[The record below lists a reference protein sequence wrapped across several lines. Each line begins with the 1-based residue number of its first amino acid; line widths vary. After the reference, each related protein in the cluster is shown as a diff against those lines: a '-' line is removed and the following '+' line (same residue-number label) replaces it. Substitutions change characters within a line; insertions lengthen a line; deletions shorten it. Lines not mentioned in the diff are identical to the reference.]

1 MPTLMASDRQGARG
15 RSSKIQTILAL
26 ILGILFLQVPLSLQI
41 IIGFILVF
49 GTVIV
54 IETGSAMIEKEAGSE
69 SQQD

>member
-1 MPTLMASDRQGARG
+1 MPTLMASSRQGVRG
-15 RSSKIQTILAL
+15 RSLKIQTVLAL

-69 SQQD
+69 SQPD